1 MIGVSKQYRVFQ
13 VVNVLV
19 MLLVVVVTLYPF
31 LYLVAE
37 SLSSEKFVYA
47 GQVTLLPKG
56 FTLRTYQVLTREIY
70 FWLGYKNTII
80 YTIIGTFVSLF
91 LSTILAYPLSKK
103 RLKGRGI
110 ILGFIVFTMFF
121 SGGLIPTYLLV
132 NALGMRNTI
141 WAVVLPGA
149 ISTYNVIIMKTF
161 FEGIPAELE
170 EAAAVDGMDTYGILI
185 HIVLPLSMPIMA
197 TMALFYAVGMW
208 NSWFGP
214 FIYLDKKE
222 LFPVSLYL
230 RNVIAGAQQTAVSSG
245 SDVND
250 ITQIAATVKAASMV
264 LTALPILCVYP
275 FLQKYFVKGV
285 MIGSLK
291 G

>member
-1 MIGVSKQYRVFQ
+1 MGVSKQYRVFQ